1 MGGIDVDHIERLF
14 IPEKGGAVG
23 GPRLLLEKTQV
34 VFLFRHG
41 SRRTPTG
48 FIFPF
53 TMFFAPTALLS
64 RRTRG

>member
-1 MGGIDVDHIERLF
+1 MGGVDVDHIKRLF

-48 FIFPF
+48 FVFP
-53 TMFFAPTALLS
+53 PS
-64 RRTRG
+64 RPLTIMGLRDAKF